1 MTSVNTSGDGRPR
14 GPDDRR
20 RASTTYF
27 SWLDGGPDL
36 VETSRSAVVMVIMVA
51 HHPSCEPTS

>member
-1 MTSVNTSGDGRPR
+1 MAAAGL
-14 GPDDRR
+14 DDRR
-20 RASTTYF
+20 WASATYF